1 VTCQHVTSVGA
12 YLLGAMEP
20 PDRYALEYHLN
31 SCRPCRTE
39 LVRLAPLPG
48 LLHQLTPGEFENLME
63 ENTGPFSNPMLPT
76 FDVPSAR
83 DPDPPE
89 LPEPFFDPAFLIQEM
104 ARPWPEERPEERTHD
119 RADDRLA
126 DRFNERLNERLGEAR
141 GSWPA
146 EEPEDERPTGRL
158 RRKPRW
164 MTSRW
169 LPNRW
174 VAGIAAAVFLVVA
187 TGVTLAVVADSDS
200 TTWTADG
207 AGTAAPV
214 TWTATDAHTG
224 VRAWAELT
232 GRPWGTE
239 LRLRLESLPSG
250 KRTCNLLVKG
260 KDGVMEIAGR
270 WSSGQDAELVMD
282 IPASTS
288 VTLDQ
293 IEHLE
298 VITNGGVLVNLAS
311 PR

>member
-1 VTCQHVTSVGA
+1 MTCQHVTAIGA

-20 PDRYALEYHLN
+20 PDRYTLEYHLN
-31 SCRPCRTE
+31 SCRACRTE

-48 LLHQLTPGEFENLME
+48 LLHQLTPGEFENLMW

-83 DPDPPE
+83 GPDSPG
-89 LPEPFFDPAFLIQEM
+89 LREPFFDPAFLFQEM
-104 ARPWPEERPEERTHD
+104 TRPWPEDRTND
-119 RADDRLA
+119 RAGDRHA
-126 DRFNERLNERLGEAR
+126 DRFNERLNVRLGEAR
-141 GSWPA
+141 AADQPGPWPT
-146 EEPEDERPTGRL
+146 EEPEEERPTGRL

-164 MTSRW
+164 MTSRRM
-169 LPNRW
+169 PSRW
-174 VAGIAAAVFLVVA
+174 VAGIAAAVFLVVT
-187 TGVTLAVVADSDS
+187 TGVILAVVADDDV
-200 TTWTADG
+200 ADG
-207 AGTAAPV
+207 TLPAAPV
-214 TWTATDAHTG
+214 TWTATDAQTG

-239 LRLRLESLPSG
+239 LRLRLESVPSG

-260 KDGVMEIAGR
+260 KDGVIEIAGR

-282 IPASTS
+282 IPGSTS
-288 VTLDQ
+288 VALEQ

-298 VITNGGVLVNLAS
+298 VITNSGVLVNLAS